1 MARGTFPADKV
12 GIADAVGI
20 QVPAGRIRAGRTRWQ
35 TVFDARDKPMV
46 YRIHNAQPRAR
57 TDPGNSLIVDVDGV
71 ASRQIQVGVG
81 ASVDV
86 LAKKIRVKAGTGGST
101 TLAEGW
107 YVLVS

>member
-1 MARGTFPADKV
+1 MAREASPADS
-12 GIADAVGI
+12 VGI

-35 TVFDARDKPMV
+35 TVFDGHDKAMV
-46 YRIHNAQPRAR
+46 YRIYNAPPRDR
-57 TDPGNSLIVDVDGV
+57 SDPGNGLIVDVDGV

-81 ASVDV
+81 GSVDV

-101 TLAEGW
+101 TVLVEGW